1 MARLSYQ
8 ESDAETRRKMN
19 VLCLCLI
26 IIFFVVLGVSCSLSE
41 VKESPQQTSV
51 PVKASKPVT
60 RLTQASFKVLD
71 TQGEFIT
78 LKNLNNGRCFL
89 VKISERGSSGLKVI
103 KCPEVKSV
111 SL

>member
-1 MARLSYQ
+1 MRA
-8 ESDAETRRKMN
+8 
-19 VLCLCLI
+19 
-26 IIFFVVLGVSCSLSE
+26 VSNKL
-41 VKESPQQTSV
+41 KKKTSV
-51 PVKASKPVT
+51 PIKASEPVT